1 MPWRVVVRFL
11 TFFQLECQQLQ
22 ADGGK
27 VVLCFVEF
35 ADARCAATA
44 LEALQGKWND
54 LLSG

>member
-54 LLSG
+54 LLFG